1 MEKEFDKIIE
11 EFKKLNRKGYMK
23 GINNNLY
30 NSAGLTLE
38 NQLGKNPDSMFLP
51 DYYGI
56 EVKCTQRFSRYN
68 ISLFS
73 LAFDGPDLFE
83 SNYLLETYGIRDKVY
98 PEHKKLIVNLKLSRK
113 VLVYDK
119 YYFELKIDY
128 DSKKI
133 FIRIYDN
140 ELNFLEDRAFI
151 YFDSLEQRL
160 RVKLR
165 YLALFYA
172 SKNVSNDNFYFRY
185 YKLECYK
192 YKGIGAFIKC
202 IEEKA
207 VSVALILRFAKS
219 GKDFGK
225 NKNKSMQFSIRKK
238 SLEELFDQIY
248 YFEN

>member
-1 MEKEFDKIIE
+1 MEKEFEAIIE
-11 EFKKLNRKGYMK
+11 EFKKLNMKGYIK

-38 NQLGKNPDSMFLP
+38 NQLGKNSDSMFLP
-51 DYYGI
+51 DYNGI

-151 YFDSLEQRL
+151 FLIL
-160 RVKLR
+160 W
-165 YLALFYA
+165 
-172 SKNVSNDNFYFRY
+172 SKDYVSNFVILLCFMRVRMF
-185 YKLECYK
+185 LMT
-192 YKGIGAFIKC
+192 IFILD
-202 IEEKA
+202 I
-207 VSVALILRFAKS
+207 I
-219 GKDFGK
+219 
-225 NKNKSMQFSIRKK
+225 N
-238 SLEELFDQIY
+238 
-248 YFEN
+248 

>member
-1 MEKEFDKIIE
+1 MEKEFDKIIK
-11 EFKKLNRKGYMK
+11 EFKKLNRKGYIK
-23 GINNNLY
+23 GITNNLC

-73 LAFDGPDLFE
+73 LAFDGPNLYE
-83 SNYLLETYGIRDKVY
+83 SKYLLETYGIRDNVY
-98 PEHKKLIVNLKLSRK
+98 HEHKKLIVNLKLNRK

-119 YYFELKIDY
+119 YYFELRIDY
-128 DSKKI
+128 DNKKI

-151 YFDSLEQRL
+151 YFDSLDQRL
-160 RVKLR
+160 RVKLHH
-165 YLALFYA
+165 LALFYA
-172 SKNVSNDNFYFRY
+172 SKNVFNDNLYFRY

-192 YKGIGAFIKC
+192 YKGIDSFIKC
-202 IEEKA
+202 IEEEDI
-207 VSVALILRFAKS
+207 SVALILRFAKS
-219 GKDFGK
+219 GKDFLK
-225 NKNKSMQFSIRKK
+225 NKNKNMLFSIRKN
-238 SLEELFDQIY
+238 SLESLFNLIY
-248 YFEN
+248 YLEN

>member
-1 MEKEFDKIIE
+1 MEKEFETIIE
-11 EFKKLNRKGYMK
+11 EFKKINMKGYIK

-83 SNYLLETYGIRDKVY
+83 SNYLLETYGIRDEMY
-98 PEHKKLIVNLKLSRK
+98 QEHKKLIVNLKLNRK
-113 VLVYDK
+113 VFVYDK

-172 SKNVSNDNFYFRY
+172 SKTVSNDNFYFRY

-192 YKGIGAFIKC
+192 YKGIEAFIKC
-202 IEEKA
+202 IEEKDI
-207 VSVALILRFAKS
+207 SVALILRFAKS

>member
-11 EFKKLNRKGYMK
+11 EFKKLNRKGYIK
-23 GINNNLY
+23 GITNNLC

-73 LAFDGPDLFE
+73 LAFDGPNLYE
-83 SNYLLETYGIRDKVY
+83 SNYLLETYGIRDNVY
-98 PEHKKLIVNLKLSRK
+98 HEHKKLIVNLKLNRK

-119 YYFELKIDY
+119 YYFELRIDY

-151 YFDSLEQRL
+151 CFDSLDQRL
-160 RVKLR
+160 RVKLHH
-165 YLALFYA
+165 LALFYA
-172 SKNVSNDNFYFRY
+172 SKSVSNDKLYFRY
-185 YKLECYK
+185 YKLEFYK
-192 YKGIGAFIKC
+192 YKGIDSFIKC
-202 IEEKA
+202 IEEEE

-219 GKDFGK
+219 GKAF
-225 NKNKSMQFSIRKK
+225 FKK
-238 SLEELFDQIY
+238 QE
-248 YFEN
+248 

>member
-11 EFKKLNRKGYMK
+11 EFKKLNMKGYIK
-23 GINNNLY
+23 GINNNLC

-73 LAFDGPDLFE
+73 LAFDGPNLYE
-83 SNYLLETYGIRDKVY
+83 SNYLLETYGKKDNVY
-98 PEHKKLIVNLKLSRK
+98 YEHKQLIVNLKINRK

-119 YYFELKIDY
+119 YYFELRIDY

-151 YFDSLEQRL
+151 CFDSLDQRL
-160 RVKLR
+160 RVKLHN
-165 YLALFYA
+165 LALFYA
-172 SKNVSNDNFYFRY
+172 SKSVSNDNLYFRY

-192 YKGIGAFIKC
+192 YKGIDSFIKC
-202 IEEKA
+202 IEEEE

-219 GKDFGK
+219 GKDFLK
-225 NKNKSMQFSIRKK
+225 NKNKNMLFSIRKN
-238 SLEELFDQIY
+238 SLESLFDLIY
-248 YFEN
+248 YLEN

>member
-1 MEKEFDKIIE
+1 MEKKFEKIIE
-11 EFKKLNRKGYMK
+11 EFKKLNMKGYMK

-38 NQLGKNPDSMFLP
+38 NQLGKNPDSMFFP
-51 DYYGI
+51 DYYGV

-73 LAFDGPDLFE
+73 LAFDGPDLYE
-83 SNYLLETYGIRDKVY
+83 SNYLLETYGIRDNVY
-98 PEHKKLIVNLKLSRK
+98 HEHKKLIVNLKLNRK
-113 VLVYDK
+113 VLVYGK

-133 FIRIYDN
+133 FIRIYDDKFD
-140 ELNFLEDRAFI
+140 FLEDRAFI

-160 RVKLR
+160 RVKLHH
-165 YLALFYA
+165 LALFYA

-192 YKGIGAFIKC
+192 YKGIEAFIKC
-202 IEEKA
+202 IEEED
-207 VSVALILRFAKS
+207 VLVALILRFAKS
-219 GKDFGK
+219 GKDFLK
-225 NKNKSMQFSIRKK
+225 NKNKSLQFSIRKK
-238 SLEELFDQIY
+238 NLESLFDLIY

>member
-1 MEKEFDKIIE
+1 MEKEFETIIE
-11 EFKKLNRKGYMK
+11 EFKKINMKGYMK

-83 SNYLLETYGIRDKVY
+83 SNYLLETYGIRDEMY
-98 PEHKKLIVNLKLSRK
+98 QEHKKLIVNLKLNRK

-151 YFDSLEQRL
+151 FFDSLEQRL

-172 SKNVSNDNFYFRY
+172 SKTVSNDNFYFRY

-192 YKGIGAFIKC
+192 IR
-202 IEEKA
+202 
-207 VSVALILRFAKS
+207 VS
-219 GKDFGK
+219 
-225 NKNKSMQFSIRKK
+225 
-238 SLEELFDQIY
+238 ELL
-248 YFEN
+248 

>member
-11 EFKKLNRKGYMK
+11 EFKKLNMKGYIK
-23 GINNNLY
+23 GINNNLC

-73 LAFDGPDLFE
+73 LAFDGPNLYE
-83 SNYLLETYGIRDKVY
+83 SNYLLETYGKKDNVY
-98 PEHKKLIVNLKLSRK
+98 YEHKQLIVNLKINRK

-119 YYFELKIDY
+119 YYFELRIDY

-151 YFDSLEQRL
+151 CFDSLDQRL
-160 RVKLR
+160 RVKLHH
-165 YLALFYA
+165 LALFYA
-172 SKNVSNDNFYFRY
+172 SKSVSNDNLYFRY

-192 YKGIGAFIKC
+192 YKGIDSFIKC
-202 IEEKA
+202 IEEEE

-219 GKDFGK
+219 GKAFLK
-225 NKNKSMQFSIRKK
+225 NKNKNMLFSIRKN
-238 SLEELFDQIY
+238 SLESLFNLIY
-248 YFEN
+248 YLEN

>member
-11 EFKKLNRKGYMK
+11 EFKKLNRKGYIK
-23 GINNNLY
+23 DITNNLC

-73 LAFDGPDLFE
+73 LAFDGPNLYE
-83 SNYLLETYGIRDKVY
+83 S
-98 PEHKKLIVNLKLSRK
+98 NLKLDIK

-119 YYFELKIDY
+119 YYFELRIDY
-128 DSKKI
+128 DNKKI

-151 YFDSLEQRL
+151 YFDSLDQRL
-160 RVKLR
+160 RVKLHH
-165 YLALFYA
+165 LALFYA
-172 SKNVSNDNFYFRY
+172 SKNVFNDNLYFRY

-192 YKGIGAFIKC
+192 YKGIDSFIKC
-202 IEEKA
+202 IEEED

-219 GKDFGK
+219 GKAFLK
-225 NKNKSMQFSIRKK
+225 NKNKNMLFSIRKN
-238 SLEELFDQIY
+238 SLESLFNLIY
-248 YFEN
+248 YLEN